1 MQINPAA
8 EILDQ
13 RRNRRMVHGE
23 SSMKLD
29 FWEAAPVK
37 VTDFG
42 QRETRGAH
50 LTGSRK
56 TDEVRNGRIP
66 VYLLWRGRE
75 RKAAPKVG
83 GS

>member
-23 SSMKLD
+23 SGMKLD

-37 VTDFG
+37 VTDFS

-50 LTGSRK
+50 LTGSRR
-56 TDEVRNGRIP
+56 TDRVRNGSNPLR
-66 VYLLWRGRE
+66 LR
-75 RKAAPKVG
+75 
-83 GS
+83 

>member
-42 QRETRGAH
+42 QRETWGAH
-50 LTGSRK
+50 L

-66 VYLLWRGRE
+66 VYLL
-75 RKAAPKVG
+75 
-83 GS
+83 

>member
-29 FWEAAPVK
+29 FWEAARVK
-37 VTDFG
+37 VTDFS
-42 QRETRGAH
+42 QRETH
-50 LTGSRK
+50 LTGSTK
-56 TDEVRNGRIP
+56 PGEVQNPRIP
-66 VYLLWRGRE
+66 VYLR
-75 RKAAPKVG
+75 
-83 GS
+83 